1 MSAAARIRPLDLFPR
16 EEWERLSARN
26 AWMGPLLLVH
36 AWLIIAAAMALSI
49 WSLWFLPVSIMLIG
63 ARQLGLTILMHDA
76 AHGALHPNAKVN
88 DFLGH
93 WLAGAP
99 MGGHLKAYR
108 QYHLTHHKFAQQEED
123 PDLILSKP
131 FPVTRTSLR
140 RKIIRDLTGQTFY
153 KQRANQFANAFGIG
167 IRKGPGAENRS
178 QSAREAVI
186 PMIITNL
193 VIFSVLTV
201 LGYWWSYFVLWLLP
215 MATWMMMI
223 TRLRNIGEHAVVADN
238 NDPMRHARTTL
249 ANPLEGLLLAPYWV
263 NYHCEHHMFMHV
275 PCYRLG
281 LIHRALA
288 ARGVTQRMEVQRG
301 YLKVLSMAT
310 SKPEQPKGL
319 AAA

>member
-1 MSAAARIRPLDLFPR
+1 MPAALRIRPLDLFDR
-16 EEWERLSARN
+16 DEWERVSARN
-26 AWMGPLLLVH
+26 DWMGPLLILH
-36 AWLIIAAAMALSI
+36 AWAIIAAAMAVAI
-49 WSLWFLPVSIMLIG
+49 WQPLLIPVSIMLIG

-76 AHGALHPNAKVN
+76 AHGALHSNKAVN
-88 DFLGH
+88 DFIGH

-108 QYHLTHHKFAQQEED
+108 AYHLTHHKFAQQAED

-131 FPVTRTSLR
+131 FPITRASLR
-140 RKIIRDLTGQTFY
+140 RKLIRDLTGQTFY
-153 KQRANQFANAFGIG
+153 KQKTNQFANALGLGIKPG
-167 IRKGPGAENRS
+167 KGAENRA

-186 PMIITNL
+186 PMVITN
-193 VIFSVLTV
+193 VIIFSVLTL
-201 LGYWWSYFVLWLLP
+201 LGYWWAYFVLWLLP

-223 TRLRNIGEHAVVADN
+223 TRLRNIAEHAVVPDN

-281 LIHRALA
+281 TAHRALA
-288 ARGVTQRMEVQRG
+288 AKGITSRMEVQHG
-301 YLKVLSMAT
+301 YLSVLKMAA
-310 SKPEQPKGL
+310 SRPDMVP
-319 AAA
+319 A